1 MHEVVRRT
9 EEFFTQKKEKK
20 ERLKEIVKEYSK
32 SGEDIHPHPQDPEE
46 DSSEG
51 EEDEMKENIPGFDLD
66 KVVEQLSREIDGNLR
81 AVAAK
86 ESKQNGIRSR
96 KNSELPELD
105 KKEILTEEELV
116 IVVDLRNEWSAIA
129 RRSKGSRKRK
139 NRSGTTPKYSLRFI
153 YRAFQRTSRGM
164 KSSNSSQERVF
175 SDSTMRQVFLI

>member
-86 ESKQNGIRSR
+86 ESNTKWNSVAGRILSFLSLKRR
-96 KNSELPELD
+96 KL
-105 KKEILTEEELV
+105 
-116 IVVDLRNEWSAIA
+116 
-129 RRSKGSRKRK
+129 
-139 NRSGTTPKYSLRFI
+139 
-153 YRAFQRTSRGM
+153 
-164 KSSNSSQERVF
+164 
-175 SDSTMRQVFLI
+175 

>member
-46 DSSEG
+46 DSSRG

-86 ESKQNGIRSR
+86 DSNQNGIPSR
-96 KNSELPELD
+96 KNSEVPELE
-105 KKEILTEEELV
+105 KKEIMTEEELV
-116 IVVDLRNEWSAIA
+116 LLIDLRNEWSAIA
-129 RRSKGSRKRK
+129 RRSKGSKKRK
-139 NRSGTTPKYSLRFI
+139 NRSGTTPKFSLRYI
-153 YRAFQRTSRGM
+153 YRAFRRTSRGM
-164 KSSNSSQERVF
+164 KSSNSFREQEF
-175 SDSTMRQVFLI
+175 SGWTMRQVF